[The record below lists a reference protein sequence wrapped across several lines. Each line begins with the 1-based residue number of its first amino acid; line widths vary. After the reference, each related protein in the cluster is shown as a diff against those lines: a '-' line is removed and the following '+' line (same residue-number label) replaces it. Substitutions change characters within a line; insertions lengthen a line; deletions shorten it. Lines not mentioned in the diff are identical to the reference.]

1 MEDIDAKQLSLFYG
15 RRVKELR
22 KELKITQQQLADMTG
37 IKREYISLIEQG
49 RTDMQLSTLI
59 RIANALGL
67 RLSLDLQFA

>member
-1 MEDIDAKQLSLFYG
+1 
-15 RRVKELR
+15 
-22 KELKITQQQLADMTG
+22 MTG

-67 RLSLDLQFA
+67 RLSLDLQLA

>member
-1 MEDIDAKQLSLFYG
+1 MEDIDAKHLSPFYG

-49 RTDMQLSTLI
+49 RNDMQLSTLI

-67 RLSLDLQFA
+67 RLSLDLQLA